1 MDYTKL
7 NELKSQYGDY
17 EEVFNSGDY
26 DKAADILMKVLD
38 VIELEYEDKR
48 KAGMLDNDLNVR
60 KSEGTDKIWLCTNH
74 IMEYYIYACYFE
86 PQQEILMPELP
97 IAEYYR
103 TYADLCVKLQKYKR
117 AEDAYKKALCW
128 NPVDL
133 DSYLGLAECYK
144 YLNMMSRYLDVTKQA
159 YRFCCTRATMARY
172 YRNMG
177 FYYLSSYNTDMA
189 EACYT
194 YSNIYYHT
202 DNADSELEYIK
213 NALAAAKNNE
223 NKDSINKDEDVI
235 TKEEVNENGQKY
247 TIKQMQE
254 MFDKEHVEPGPD
266 SKTIGIIY
274 RVGELMLQDKEYR
287 LAKDCFMIVYDIT
300 NEQQLEGLIAELDS
314 CLKEEAQ

>member
-60 KSEGTDKIWLCTNH
+60 KSEGTDTIWLCTNH

-86 PQQEILMPELP
+86 PQQKILMPELP

-144 YLNMMSRYLDVTKQA
+144 YLNMMSLSRHIDFAVQGQLWQGITEIWAFIIFHHTTQIWQ
-159 YRFCCTRATMARY
+159 RRAT
-172 YRNMG
+172 
-177 FYYLSSYNTDMA
+177 
-189 EACYT
+189 
-194 YSNIYYHT
+194 HT
-202 DNADSELEYIK
+202 VI
-213 NALAAAKNNE
+213 
-223 NKDSINKDEDVI
+223 SITTQI
-235 TKEEVNENGQKY
+235 
-247 TIKQMQE
+247 MQIQ
-254 MFDKEHVEPGPD
+254 
-266 SKTIGIIY
+266 SLII
-274 RVGELMLQDKEYR
+274 
-287 LAKDCFMIVYDIT
+287 
-300 NEQQLEGLIAELDS
+300 
-314 CLKEEAQ
+314 